1 MIAAFYFPRGVI
13 IRTNMEGSKASVD
26 KKDK

>member
-13 IRTNMEGSKASVD
+13 IRTNIEGSKANVD